1 MGGNGSGKS
10 TLLKLLTGLY
20 HPTHGSIWLD
30 DVPIQRENIQAFRE
44 LYSIIFSDFHL
55 FDRLYGLNEVD
66 PDRVQE
72 LLNLMELQTKTSYDG
87 DRFTNLDLSTGQRK
101 RLALLV
107 TYLEDSPVYVFDE
120 WAADQDPHFRAY
132 FYETLLR
139 DLKERGKTVV
149 VVTHDDRYFSIADHI
164 VKMELGKLV
173 PLSAAN
179 GATTS

>member
-1 MGGNGSGKS
+1 M
-10 TLLKLLTGLY
+10 
-20 HPTHGSIWLD
+20 
-30 DVPIQRENIQAFRE
+30 
-44 LYSIIFSDFHL
+44 
-55 FDRLYGLNEVD
+55 
-66 PDRVQE
+66 
-72 LLNLMELQTKTSYDG
+72 
-87 DRFTNLDLSTGQRK
+87 
-101 RLALLV
+101 V

-149 VVTHDDRYFSIADHI
+149 VVTHADRYFSVADRI
-164 VKMELGKLV
+164 FKMELGKFV